1 MKIVLTGG
9 GSGGHITPLLAV
21 AHELKQLKPDV
32 TLIFIGQRGDR
43 LGDLPRENTDIDE
56 VYFVRAGKFRRYSG
70 EGLKQLLDLP
80 TVLKNV
86 RDATRVI
93 HGLAESSR
101 LLRKIKPDIILI
113 KGGFVGVPVGLA
125 AAQLHIPFVTHDSDA
140 IPGLA
145 NRIIAR
151 WASAHAVALPKELYS
166 YPPQKTYTV
175 GVPVSRD
182 FVPVNQEN
190 VRQYRDLL
198 GLNGYKQIV
207 FVTGGGNG
215 AEQLNIEVIA
225 SAKKLLLRFPQAVIV
240 HVAGRAFEDDTR
252 RAYARAIPENLMPR
266 VIVKSF
272 VVDLYRYS
280 GASDVIIA
288 RGSATNLAEFA
299 LQTKACII
307 VPAEQLKWTVK
318 NAETLN
324 DRQAAVVIAEKELNN
339 NPDRL
344 ADACIGLLENDNKR
358 QQLGN
363 NLAAVLAHP
372 QATRE
377 LAQLLLKT
385 ANPK

>member
-1 MKIVLTGG
+1 
-9 GSGGHITPLLAV
+9 LLAV
-21 AHELKQLKPDV
+21 AHELKQLKPDA
-32 TLIFIGQRGDR
+32 TLIFIGHRGDQ
-43 LGDLPRENTDIDE
+43 LSDLPRENRDIDE
-56 VYFVRAGKFRRYSG
+56 VYFVKAGKFRRYSG
-70 EGLKQLLDLP
+70 MGLKQLLDLP
-80 TVLKNV
+80 TVLKNI
-86 RDATRVI
+86 RDGTRVI
-93 HGLAESSR
+93 YGLAESSR

-151 WASAHAVALPKELYS
+151 WASAHAVSLPKELYS

-182 FVPVNQEN
+182 FVPVNPEN
-190 VRQYRDLL
+190 IRQYRDLL
-198 GLNGYKQIV
+198 DLSKYKQIV
-207 FVTGGGNG
+207 LVTGGGNG
-215 AEQLNIEVIA
+215 ASQLNIEVVA

-240 HVAGRAFEDDTR
+240 HVAGRAFEEDTR
-252 RAYARAIPENLMPR
+252 RAYVKAVPEDLMSR

-280 GASDVIIA
+280 GAADVVIA

-299 LQTKACII
+299 LQAKACII
-307 VPAEQLKWTVK
+307 VPAGQLIWTVK
-318 NAETLN
+318 NAEILTE
-324 DRQAAVVIAEKELNN
+324 RQAAIVIAEKDLDN

-344 ADACIGLLENDNKR
+344 ADACMSLLEDDNKR
-358 QQLGN
+358 QQLGS
-363 NLAAVLAHP
+363 NLAEIFAHP

-385 ANPK
+385 ANLK